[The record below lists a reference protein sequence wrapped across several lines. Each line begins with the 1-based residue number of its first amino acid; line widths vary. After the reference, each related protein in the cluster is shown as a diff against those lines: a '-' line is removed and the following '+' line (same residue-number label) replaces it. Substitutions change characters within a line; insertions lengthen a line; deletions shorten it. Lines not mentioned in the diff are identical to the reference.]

1 VIRSLNYV
9 SAEEAV
15 KNIRSGERVFIH
27 SAAATPQLLVNAMTA
42 RGDELHDVEL
52 VSIHT
57 EGDAPYLDTRFDGVF
72 HLNTFFVGANSR
84 AAVGTGMASY
94 VPIFLSEIP
103 NLFRSGV
110 MPLDVALVQ
119 VSPPDKHGYCSIGVS
134 VDITNA
140 AIETARHVI
149 AQVNE
154 NMPRVHGNGIIHASA
169 IDALVQCNEP
179 IFEMTPP
186 TPSASELKIG
196 DFVAGLVE
204 DGATLQAGIGAVP
217 DAALRALRGHRDLG
231 VHSEM
236 FSDGV
241 MQLVKCGAV
250 TGRKKIK
257 QWGKIV
263 AGFCMGSRALY
274 DFVDDNPM
282 IEMRDIAYV
291 NDTSIIRI
299 NPRVTAINSAL
310 EVDITGQVCAD
321 SLGTRQYSGVGGQ
334 IDFIRGASLSSGG
347 KPIIALNS
355 VTGRGESRIVALLKP
370 GASVT
375 TSRAHVHYVVT
386 EYGVA
391 YLYGKNLRQRASA
404 LIEIAHPDHREQLE
418 RDAFAVFHGHESR
431 YQSLG
436 NDR

>member
-1 VIRSLNYV
+1 MSKPNYV
-9 SAEEAV
+9 TAEEAV
-15 KNIRSGERVFIH
+15 KNIKSGERVFLH
-27 SAAATPQLLVNAMTA
+27 SAAATPQLLVDALTA
-42 RGDELHDVEL
+42 RGDELHSVEL

-57 EGDAPYLDTRFDGVF
+57 EGSAPYLDPRYDGIF
-72 HLNTFFVGANSR
+72 HLNTFFVGANTR
-84 AAVGTGMASY
+84 EAVANGMASY

-103 NLFRSGV
+103 NLFRSGI

-119 VSPPDKHGYCSIGVS
+119 VSPPDKHGFCSTGVS

-154 NMPRVHGNGIIHASA
+154 NMPRVHGNGIIHVSA
-169 IDALVQCNEP
+169 MDALVRCDTP
-179 IFEMTPP
+179 IFELVPP
-186 TPSASELKIG
+186 PPSPVELKIG
-196 DFVAGLVE
+196 GFIADLVE
-204 DGATLQAGIGAVP
+204 DGATLQTGIGGIP
-217 DAALRALRGHRDLG
+217 DAALRSLRNHRDLG
-231 VHSEM
+231 MHSEM
-236 FSDGV
+236 FSDGA
-241 MQLVKCGAV
+241 MELVECGAL
-250 TGRKKIK
+250 TGRKKAR

-282 IEMRDIAYV
+282 IEMRDISYV
-291 NDTSIIRI
+291 NDTAVIRI
-299 NPRVTAINSAL
+299 NPKVTAINSAL

-321 SLGTRQYSGVGGQ
+321 SLGSAQYSGVGGQ
-334 IDFIRGASLSSGG
+334 VDFIRGAALSPGG

-355 VTGRGESRIVALLKP
+355 LTSHGQTRIVTRLKP

-386 EYGVA
+386 EFGVA

-418 RDAFAVFHGHESR
+418 RDAFGIFHRH
-431 YQSLG
+431 
-436 NDR
+436 